1 MPLGLLDG
9 GNNGSGQPQDD
20 SSDLLG
26 VSQRLDSEWWTA
38 GRQGEATLAG
48 RAGSDSEGQRSS
60 DSVSFTTNLKFITS
74 FNLLMVKEGGYVED
88 LSGGPTNAGITLKS
102 YREWAGEDKTKEDLK
117 NLTVGKAAY
126 YYHEEYW
133 LKLKCNDLPD
143 GINLAIFDAS
153 VHHGKDTAVK
163 MLQRILDVAVDGI
176 VGPETISI
184 SHQSELYDVLP
195 RLGTQRILYVQ
206 KLPEFKKIG
215 KGWVRRIVAAT
226 SEAYAIYFYMGSD
239 KNRPVINNVGQKEW
253 KTSYA

>member
-1 MPLGLLDG
+1 MPLGLLNG
-9 GNNGSGQPQDD
+9 GNSGPEQPRKN
-20 SSDLLG
+20 SSDLLS
-26 VSQRLDSEWWTA
+26 VSQRLGGEWWTA
-38 GRQGEATLAG
+38 GRQGKVTLAG
-48 RAGSDSEGQRSS
+48 GTGSDSEGQRSS
-60 DSVSFTTNLKFITS
+60 NPVEFSTNLKFITA
-74 FNLLMVKEGGYVED
+74 FNFLMVKEGGYVED
-88 LSGGPTNAGITLKS
+88 LPGGPTNAGITLKS
-102 YREWAGEDKTKEDLK
+102 YREWAGKDKTKEDLK

-126 YYHEEYW
+126 FYHEEYW

-143 GINLAIFDAS
+143 GLNLAIFDAS

-163 MLQRILDVAVDGI
+163 MLQRILSVTVDGI
-176 VGPETISI
+176 VGPETIAI
-184 SHQSELYDVLP
+184 ARQSELYDVLP

-239 KNRPVINNVGQKEW
+239 KNRPIINNVGQKEW